1 MKDYMLWLKASQTV
15 LMVRKQ
21 VGRNTGHSGRVN
33 LSGSELTDLDL
44 DIGDTIEIDVA
55 DTKEIAHALINSKES
70 DQFLIVTPV

>member
-1 MKDYMLWLKASQTV
+1 
-15 LMVRKQ
+15 MVRKQ

-33 LSGSELTDLDL
+33 LSGSELTELGIE
-44 DIGDTIEIDVA
+44 IGDTIEIDVA

>member
-1 MKDYMLWLKASQTV
+1 MA
-15 LMVRKQ
+15 RKQ